1 MIIGSFADKIFE
13 TSSNKIYSIENIS
26 KSCGLSV
33 EEQEVE
39 GGKPKIYAKNAE
51 LKTLSFS
58 IKMYAGLGVNIND
71 EIKSWEAMVEA
82 KTVSDFVLYN
92 TKINDQW
99 ILVNVRTNKEVLTN
113 RVEVATIDVELK
125 EFVGFGAKKDKE
137 EDKKESS
144 KKTGESRTKKE
155 KKEDK
160 KEGKE

>member
-13 TSSNKIYSIENIS
+13 TSSNKIYTIDNIS
-26 KSCGLSV
+26 KSCGLNV

-39 GGKPKIYAKNAE
+39 GGKPKIYVKNAE

-82 KTVSDFVLYN
+82 KTVSEFVLYN
-92 TKINDQW
+92 TKINDKW
-99 ILVNVRTNKEVLTN
+99 ILMSVRTNKEVLTN

-137 EDKKESS
+137 EDKKKSS
-144 KKTGESRTKKE
+144 KKTGESRTKKDKKEE

-160 KEGKE
+160 K